1 MDTIPEQYL
10 RSTVPHLF
18 LDGAAEAIVFYE
30 RALGAKELFR
40 LPDDGG
46 PIVHAEMIVEG
57 SVFMLSDA
65 HDGFHSPVTL
75 GGVSVG
81 IHLFVAELD
90 AVHRRAVSAGAEE
103 IQAPQDMDYGL
114 RSSILRD
121 PFGHVWV
128 LLATLPGVTSP
139 NAPSGQS

>member
-1 MDTIPEQYL
+1 MTTIPEQYQ

-18 LDGAAEAIVFYE
+18 LDGAAEAIGFYE
-30 RALGAKELFR
+30 RAFGATELFR

-46 PIVHAEMIVEG
+46 PIVHAEMTVEG

-65 HDGFHSPVTL
+65 HAGFESPVTL

-81 IHLFVAELD
+81 IHLFVADLD
-90 AVHRRAVSAGAEE
+90 QVHARAVSAGADEV
-103 IQAPQDMDYGL
+103 QAPRDMDYGL

-128 LLATLPGVTSP
+128 LLAPLRVSLPTGV
-139 NAPSGQS
+139 A

>member
-1 MDTIPEQYL
+1 MTTIPDQYL

-18 LDGAAEAIVFYE
+18 LDGAAEAIGFYE
-30 RALGAKELFR
+30 RAFAAQELFR

-46 PIVHAEMIVEG
+46 PIAHAEMDVEG

-65 HDGFHSPVTL
+65 HDGFHSPLTL
-75 GGVSVG
+75 GGVSVA

-90 AVHRRAVSAGAEE
+90 AVHVRAVAAGAEE
-103 IQAPQDMDYGL
+103 IQTPRDMDYGL

-121 PFGHVWV
+121 PYGHVWV
-128 LLATLPGVTSP
+128 LLATMPD
-139 NAPSGQS
+139 